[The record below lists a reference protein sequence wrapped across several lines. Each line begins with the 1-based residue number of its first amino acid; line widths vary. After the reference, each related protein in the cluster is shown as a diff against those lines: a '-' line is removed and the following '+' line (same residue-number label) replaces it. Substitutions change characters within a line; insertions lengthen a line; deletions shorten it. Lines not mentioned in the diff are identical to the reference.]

1 MRRAWRIRQRQIIL
15 HFCPT
20 GKSLV
25 PPNCGVSSPLRKN
38 ILIFRSRKSVYMFA
52 IPSHSEGRCANV
64 NSAGRVAVAVE
75 GALDENAQGGR
86 QKRVVPMHP
95 MLASSRWS
103 DRPAT
108 VEKATAEAST
118 P

>member
-1 MRRAWRIRQRQIIL
+1 MRDRTERL
-15 HFCPT
+15 
-20 GKSLV
+20 
-25 PPNCGVSSPLRKN
+25 SSCRRKN
-38 ILIFRSRKSVYMFA
+38 ILIFRNRKSVYMFA

-64 NSAGRVAVAVE
+64 NSAGRVAMAVE
-75 GALDENAQGGR
+75 GALDESAQRGR

-95 MLASSRWS
+95 MLASSRWR

-108 VEKATAEAST
+108 VEKATAEENT